1 MFSRD
6 GKGHLTFEDLLD
18 LLSAFSEQA
27 PRDIKVF
34 YAFKIYGK
42 ILLPTFFKNEK
53 IKFSFFNFGLDFDG
67 DRYIGIADL
76 EQAARLLT
84 RNELSAEEIS
94 QIAEKVIEEADVDGD
109 GKLSYMEFEHVILR
123 APDFLTTFHIRI

>member
-1 MFSRD
+1 MERNVKWPLCKWILINIYSNFRFQFWRIESSVNIQSQSYT
-6 GKGHLTFEDLLD
+6 K
-18 LLSAFSEQA
+18 
-27 PRDIKVF
+27 
-34 YAFKIYGK
+34 YKIGRH
-42 ILLPTFFKNEK
+42 IIFL
-53 IKFSFFNFGLDFDG
+53 NFCSDFDG